1 MFLLL
6 RVVITPQNDLEML
19 HGRKIFWMMQTQ
31 HLHGWRRTC
40 LGPAFCFSSFVCK
53 DDG

>member
-31 HLHGWRRTC
+31 HLHGWEKDLPWPSFLLFLIC
-40 LGPAFCFSSFVCK
+40 LQG
-53 DDG
+53 